1 MMGNNVPITSSLTT
15 DNVING
21 HSSTG
26 EPVQLKVVTNLDDK
40 YILIDT
46 TEFDGDEQ
54 NDTEMIITK
63 KQAIQLIKFL
73 QDAINMI

>member
-1 MMGNNVPITSSLTT
+1 MMGNNVPITGSLTT
-15 DNVING
+15 DNIING

-46 TEFDGDEQ
+46 TEFDGDEH
-54 NDTEMIITK
+54 NDTEMIVTK
-63 KQAIQLIKFL
+63 KQAIQLIKIL